1 MHLRPFLAQLEREG
15 KLVRIKKE
23 VSTKYEIAN
32 IMNTL
37 GEQPV
42 IFDRVAGFKY
52 PVFGGITSNR
62 DIIAEAFGVTKE
74 QLLPLLVNA
83 LRHPTVPKIVTKAP
97 CQEVVEKAPNLDELP
112 LLFHLPG
119 DGGYYATAT
128 VATVKDPQTGRNASY
143 HRLMKR
149 DKNRF
154 TARLIKGR
162 QTRTTYDKNSGD
174 TEFAVCIGSS
184 VPVMVAASLS
194 PPSGVDEFSIA
205 NTLDPMTMVKCVTK
219 DLEVPAES
227 EFVIEGRLTKQV
239 DSEGPFLD
247 LTETRDFERKEP
259 VFVVDCITYRKDAMY
274 QALIPGRLEHKNLMG
289 MPKEPTIY
297 DEVSKVA
304 TCKNVLITLGGG
316 SWLHGIV
323 QIEKRSPDDGKK
335 AIEAAF
341 IGHKSMK
348 HVVVVDSDVDIYSP
362 TAVEWAI
369 ATRFQGDKDLVVKS
383 DQPGSSLDPSAKHEE
398 GKKTLTAKVGV
409 DATIP
414 AGVDKSK
421 YEVVR
426 YTPVKLDDYL
436 R

>member
-1 MHLRPFLAQLEREG
+1 MHLRPFLHQLEREG

-23 VSTKYEIAN
+23 VSRDYEIAN
-32 IMNTL
+32 IVNTL

-42 IFDRVAGFKY
+42 IFDKVKGSMY
-52 PVFGGITSNR
+52 PVFAGITSNR
-62 DIIAEAFGVTKE
+62 DVIAEAFGTTKD
-74 QLLPLLVNA
+74 QLLPVLVNA
-83 LRHPTVPKIVTKAP
+83 LRHPKVPSVVSKAP
-97 CQEVVEKAPNLDELP
+97 CQEVVEKQPNLDELP
-112 LLFHLPG
+112 LLMHLPG

-149 DKNRF
+149 DRNHF

-162 QTRTTYDKNSGD
+162 QTRTTYDKNAGD
-174 TEFAVCIGSS
+174 TPFAVCIGNS

-205 NTLDPMTMVKCVTK
+205 NTLDPMTMVKCVSN

-227 EFVIEGRLTKQV
+227 EFVIEGRLTKTT
-239 DSEGPFLD
+239 DKEGPFLD

-259 VFVVDCITYRKDAMY
+259 VFEVDCVTHRKDAMY

-289 MPKEPTIY
+289 MPKEPTIF

-316 SWLHGIV
+316 SWLHGVV
-323 QIEKRSPDDGKK
+323 QIEKKNPDDGKK

-341 IGHKSMK
+341 LGHKSMK
-348 HVVVVDSDVDIYSP
+348 HVVIIDSDVDIYSP
-362 TAVEWAI
+362 MAIEWAI
-369 ATRFQGDKDLVVKS
+369 ATRFQGGKDLVVKC
-383 DQPGSSLDPSAKHEE
+383 DQPGSSLDPSSRQEE
-398 GKKTLTAKVGV
+398 GKKALTDKVGV

-414 AGVDKSK
+414 AGIDKSK
-421 YEVVR
+421 YEIVR
-426 YTPVKLDDYL
+426 YKPVRLDDYL